1 MHAPE
6 SGGIHAEN
14 QFQLFA
20 PLFNH
25 GILYNRINWT
35 RFHGPCR
42 RGAANIPLS
51 RTEKRDHHRP
61 PIICRTKGERERGKK
76 KSNGRIFIDSGL
88 KLGILLI
95 GWTSADPSI
104 FPTPR
109 NQRGTSTTFRKFD
122 EYARNLA
129 AFERGTERIILNY
142 SLFFFFFILIIST
155 IFKSVRK
162 LNHSKTSPWPERSID
177 PFLTIEKESHDKSNE
192 QGRVKCTCA
201 TLLYP
206 PSSFQSR
213 CTGLETKRDARNTRL
228 SVCKQSR
235 RLRRPHCTPFERNDT
250 VQNEAEQ
257 RETLS
262 HGSGAEREWNIYRER
277 ERR

>member
-61 PIICRTKGERERGKK
+61 PIICRTKGERNKK
-76 KSNGRIFIDSGL
+76 KKRVRNGRIFTDSGL

-109 NQRGTSTTFRKFD
+109 NQRGTPTTFRKFD

-162 LNHSKTSPWPERSID
+162 LNHSKTSPWRRDRSILFSRSKKSHTTKVTSRGAWNALAP
-177 PFLTIEKESHDKSNE
+177 PFYIHPPRSRVGARVWKQNAMHGILVCRCVNSLEDCGVRIVHRSSGTIPCRTRRNREKLCLT
-192 QGRVKCTCA
+192 
-201 TLLYP
+201 
-206 PSSFQSR
+206 
-213 CTGLETKRDARNTRL
+213 
-228 SVCKQSR
+228 
-235 RLRRPHCTPFERNDT
+235 
-250 VQNEAEQ
+250 EAEL
-257 RETLS
+257 REN
-262 HGSGAEREWNIYRER
+262 GIYIYI
-277 ERR
+277 

>member
-25 GILYNRINWT
+25 GIQPNKLDPVSWT
-35 RFHGPCR
+35 LSK
-42 RGAANIPLS
+42 RGSEHPPLADGEERS
-51 RTEKRDHHRP
+51 PP

-109 NQRGTSTTFRKFD
+109 NQRGTPTTFRKFD

-162 LNHSKTSPWPERSID
+162 LNHSKTSPWRRDRSILFSRSKKSHTTKVTSRGAWNALAP
-177 PFLTIEKESHDKSNE
+177 PFYIHPPRSRVGARVWKQNAMHGILVCRCVNSLEDCGVRIVHRSSGTIPCRTRRNREKLCLT
-192 QGRVKCTCA
+192 
-201 TLLYP
+201 
-206 PSSFQSR
+206 
-213 CTGLETKRDARNTRL
+213 
-228 SVCKQSR
+228 
-235 RLRRPHCTPFERNDT
+235 
-250 VQNEAEQ
+250 EAEL
-257 RETLS
+257 REN
-262 HGSGAEREWNIYRER
+262 GI
-277 ERR
+277 